1 MSRRHFIR
9 KSLIMGE
16 QEAFDMKERKRL
28 FKVILTLLAYIVILC
43 SILSKSALQKQL
55 RFKHSFGEAA
65 LLLLWNSGDVEKHP
79 GPPLNVM
86 KTIRE
91 LVTRLVKEV
100 QGKKVVDWATAP
112 PGWDENVVSFQ
123 DINKLKDSDNE
134 EKYAMFYEA
143 LDACIKMSGH
153 VPDWCVEE
161 MTYVETGNV
170 PELHKCQTVRKVRE
184 LLAQHSPADREDI
197 IRRVRYPRQGGSVP
211 AQAVKTTNRNQQSRQ
226 DKCPFNVPGYRPI
239 SSIKESGTA
248 RKIAEGCIA
257 QSKNAGKY
265 QSGNHQTIT
274 KKRSATTTTV
284 QPAPKQARTSAV
296 NTSTRQATSTIVR
309 PNTASAAISIATS
322 TQPALI
328 VSLDSQSATPTIV
341 TTSTSVATNTGAS
354 LQIAQNLV
362 VASSNVSQIGRSG
375 QPTTQLA
382 QNTGPSRTNNGFGLI
397 NLICAQP
404 VASATASSKR
414 LPATSTIVRPTS
426 STDSA
431 VVTACYTGSHSST
444 FCTSRASNNISTGTL
459 PSTVQVSQHLN
470 QDGQQSN
477 DTSTG
482 TQPNAAKNRQQPNH
496 GGQPSNLIR
505 LPSDDLGDLGF
516 HRMLILI
523 SLSSKS

>member
-1 MSRRHFIR
+1 MIF
-9 KSLIMGE
+9 LLQ

-239 SSIKESGTA
+239 SSIKESDTA
-248 RKIAEGCIA
+248 RKIAKECIA
-257 QSKNAGKY
+257 LSKNAGKY
-265 QSGNHQTIT
+265 QSGNHQTMT

-284 QPAPKQARTSAV
+284 QPASKQPRTSAA
-296 NTSTRQATSTIVR
+296 NTSTQPATSTIVR
-309 PNTASAAISIATS
+309 PNSASPAISIA
-322 TQPALI
+322 
-328 VSLDSQSATPTIV
+328 
-341 TTSTSVATNTGAS
+341 
-354 LQIAQNLV
+354 
-362 VASSNVSQIGRSG
+362 
-375 QPTTQLA
+375 
-382 QNTGPSRTNNGFGLI
+382 
-397 NLICAQP
+397 ICAQP
-404 VASATASSKR
+404 VVNATASSKR
-414 LPATSTIVRPTS
+414 LPATSTIVRPTT
-426 STDSA
+426 STNSA
-431 VVTACYTGSHSST
+431 VATACYTGSHSST

-459 PSTVQVSQHLN
+459 PSTAQVSKHLN
-470 QDGQQSN
+470 HDGQQSN

-482 TQPNAAKNRQQPNH
+482 THPNAAKNRQQPNR
-496 GGQPSNLIR
+496 GGQPSNLIS

-516 HRMLILI
+516 
-523 SLSSKS
+523 SSNVDLDQFIKQIMKDSKM